1 MKYLITLTISL
12 IALYAFVKRTY
23 KYASAQDTVEAPP
36 IDFEETRE
44 YKENEIWFSGMG
56 RCWMR
61 EFMKIS
67 MVILI
72 TINIIQI
79 IDTLHFGLD
88 RTISLNIVIIMLCLQ
103 IINLN
108 SDLKKLE
115 KEKVTILRINNRS
128 DD

>member
-1 MKYLITLTISL
+1 
-12 IALYAFVKRTY
+12 
-23 KYASAQDTVEAPP
+23 
-36 IDFEETRE
+36 
-44 YKENEIWFSGMG
+44 
-56 RCWMR
+56 
-61 EFMKIS
+61 MKIS

-88 RTISLNIVIIMLCLQ
+88 RTISLNIVVIMLCLQ

>member
-1 MKYLITLTISL
+1 
-12 IALYAFVKRTY
+12 
-23 KYASAQDTVEAPP
+23 
-36 IDFEETRE
+36 
-44 YKENEIWFSGMG
+44 
-56 RCWMR
+56 
-61 EFMKIS
+61 MKIS